1 MATTAELLVQA
12 ETAYHQLMIGTS
24 PRVVVD
30 QNGERIE
37 YTSANRAGLYSYI
50 QELKARI
57 AAPSVN
63 QAIRRPMRIWL

>member
-1 MATTAELLVQA
+1 VATTAELLVQA

-50 QELKARI
+50 QELRALI

-63 QAIRRPMRIWL
+63 PAIRRPMRIWL